1 LTSHYQDRKE
11 HFDGHVVMFRRGD
24 AFTKDASRVWQARF
38 KIAGRTGFI
47 TKSLKT
53 KKYEDA
59 YETAKEMYL
68 RFQQMHREGA
78 SLIERQFD
86 QAWDEWFKYK
96 VSEGGWSE
104 SREKWH
110 KSYGVR
116 YFKAYFGKRKL
127 DSITSEV
134 ADGYWVWRKNYWIEG
149 EGKKAVVKNPRRRG
163 LGNRGTGNHAKV
175 PALKTLQMEQVAL
188 NQFFRWA
195 FEKRRL
201 MRYRVTLSVPISSK
215 KDNEGRRATFDNH
228 EWNILTRNLQSWAEC
243 VGKFKGER
251 LNAYHKHQRAQIRY
265 FVLFIASTG
274 IRPGTET
281 RFMKWEDISFFKDTD
296 GDEKATIR
304 IRQHTKKG
312 VQRTVISMPSVVE
325 WLKEWRAISR
335 FNGDQD
341 LVWYGHYSHE
351 GTQSP
356 ATDMNKSFQSFL
368 RLVTYKGRTNGLLD
382 DGDNRRRSLYS
393 LRHFYATQRVLN
405 GVEYETLRKNMGT
418 GIMQLQKHYDWV
430 ETRQK
435 SVELTKKR
443 SSPEK

>member
-1 LTSHYQDRKE
+1 
-11 HFDGHVVMFRRGD
+11 M
-24 AFTKDASRVWQARF
+24 
-38 KIAGRTGFI
+38 
-47 TKSLKT
+47 
-53 KKYEDA
+53 
-59 YETAKEMYL
+59 
-68 RFQQMHREGA
+68 
-78 SLIERQFD
+78 
-86 QAWDEWFKYK
+86 
-96 VSEGGWSE
+96 
-104 SREKWH
+104 
-110 KSYGVR
+110 
-116 YFKAYFGKRKL
+116 
-127 DSITSEV
+127 
-134 ADGYWVWRKNYWIEG
+134 
-149 EGKKAVVKNPRRRG
+149 
-163 LGNRGTGNHAKV
+163 
-175 PALKTLQMEQVAL
+175 
-188 NQFFRWA
+188 
-195 FEKRRL
+195 
-201 MRYRVTLSVPISSK
+201 
-215 KDNEGRRATFDNH
+215 
-228 EWNILTRNLQSWAEC
+228 TRNLQSWAEC

-296 GDEKATIR
+296 GDEKASIR

-341 LVWYGHYSHE
+341 LVWYGHNSDE

-443 SSPEK
+443 